1 MRSALFLFAALD
13 DADMRWLASHGTRR
27 DFPPGA
33 TLIRRGE
40 RLNGLLLILAGTAR
54 VDING
59 HTILRR
65 AGECLGEVSL
75 VDSRPASVTVAA
87 SEPTTALLLDGDTL
101 RRQFAADPG
110 FAARCYRGLA
120 ILLANRLR
128 EAAAPDSTA
137 AYSDDTLDLDDTI
150 LDAMTRAGARFQLL
164 LSYTNAEAGP

>member
-13 DADMRWLASHGTRR
+13 DADMRWLATHGSRR
-27 DFPPGA
+27 DFAPGD

-40 RLNGLLLILAGTAR
+40 RLNGLLVILAGAAR
-54 VDING
+54 VDIAG

-87 SEPTTALLLDGDTL
+87 SEPTTALWLDGDTL

-128 EAAAPDSTA
+128 EATAPDA
-137 AYSDDTLDLDDTI
+137 DDALDLDDI
-150 LDAMTRAGARFQLL
+150 MLDAMARAGARFQLL
-164 LSYTNAEAGP
+164 LSYTNTGAGP